1 MSAAFSAEKSHVI
14 CEVHSPAGSKIPK
27 KFDLVLV
34 VALVQ
39 AHFQQLVDDQQPIGQ
54 WNSPILV
61 NSDRFESKFV
71 RWKVLRPE
79 SLGQFL
85 AAMVPRRKRSVDGAC
100 GQYFW
105 LVVWNMTCIF
115 PYVRNNHPNWLSYF
129 SEGWLNHQPDLMN
142 SWASTKRSPSTKWR
156 AYRCAGWRRSE
167 AGIAAHSEICQ
178 LPSSGKVLW
187 RISSSRCKKR
197 MSTAKCH
204 YALATWDILRQA
216 FRRGSWN

>member
-71 RWKVLRPE
+71 R
-79 SLGQFL
+79 
-85 AAMVPRRKRSVDGAC
+85 
-100 GQYFW
+100 
-105 LVVWNMTCIF
+105 
-115 PYVRNNHPNWLSYF
+115 
-129 SEGWLNHQPDLMN
+129 
-142 SWASTKRSPSTKWR
+142 
-156 AYRCAGWRRSE
+156 
-167 AGIAAHSEICQ
+167 
-178 LPSSGKVLW
+178 
-187 RISSSRCKKR
+187 
-197 MSTAKCH
+197 
-204 YALATWDILRQA
+204 
-216 FRRGSWN
+216 